1 MLTTRSFLASHR
13 QSAVQ
18 AFVSLVLIYS
28 VMLLS
33 GCGFHLRG
41 SIELPAELT
50 EVALEGT
57 RPNGELGVA
66 VRNGFARV
74 GGQVVDSGSS
84 ANSVLVI
91 SQDSYSRR
99 VLSVDSIGQANE
111 YELRYTVGFRLDD
124 LDGANRV
131 VQQSIS
137 LRRQYRFDPDLTLAK
152 ADEEAR
158 LVREMRQD
166 AVRQMLRRLKAGIEN
181 PVPVAPVENSL
192 PVAPIED
199 LFPAEPKADPKED
212 PSAPAS

>member
-1 MLTTRSFLASHR
+1 MLTTRSFLVSHR
-13 QSAVQ
+13 QGAVQ
-18 AFVSLVLIYS
+18 ALVSLALIYS
-28 VMLLS
+28 VVLLS

-50 EVALEGT
+50 KVALEGT

-74 GGQVVDSGSS
+74 GGQVVNS
-84 ANSVLVI
+84 AASASSVLVI
-91 SQDSYSRR
+91 TQDASSRR

-111 YELRYTVGFRLDD
+111 YELDYMLGFRLDD
-124 LDGANRV
+124 PDGTNRV
-131 VQQSIS
+131 VQQSIN
-137 LRRQYRFDPDLTLAK
+137 LRRQYRFDPNLTLSK

-181 PVPVAPVENSL
+181 PVPEAV
-192 PVAPIED
+192 PIENP
-199 LFPAEPKADPKED
+199 LPTEPKAD